1 MVAVAVCARVSNRHD
16 KDAEEETAAVVV
28 VVRNVLASGVQATV
42 PLPRLSCLTNQTL
55 LPARRSSAQ
64 SSTHRKL

>member
-1 MVAVAVCARVSNRHD
+1 MVAVAVCARVSNRRD
-16 KDAEEETAAVVV
+16 KDAEEETAAVV